1 MDGWMEGGRPTTWNP
16 NRSIVCRKANRAARP
31 RAHPPDAPLLSPP
44 YKRSPARSLLP
55 RHHHHQPSPRSSLSH
70 TQTHRVERGSCQPA
84 LAERNPWAARNGVG
98 EAAGGG
104 EGGRLQPHGGRVRRR
119 VGPAGRRRAREAHG

>member
-1 MDGWMEGGRPTTWNP
+1 MDGWKEGGRPHGIPTA
-16 NRSIVCRKANRAARP
+16 RSCAERQTAPHAHGPTP
-31 RAHPPDAPLLSPP
+31 RTLLSSLQKEPRTLPP
-44 YKRSPARSLLP
+44 
-55 RHHHHQPSPRSSLSH
+55 PSPSPPPTTVSPFLSISH
-70 TQTHRVERGSCQPA
+70 TDTPSRGGSCQPA
-84 LAERNPWAARNGVG
+84 LAERNPWAAAARNGVG

>member
-1 MDGWMEGGRPTTWNP
+1 MDGRREADHMESQPLDRVQKGKPRRTPTDPPRPGR
-16 NRSIVCRKANRAARP
+16 S
-31 RAHPPDAPLLSPP
+31 SPP

-55 RHHHHQPSPRSSLSH
+55 RHHHHPPPSPRSSLSH
-70 TQTHRVERGSCQPA
+70 TQAHRVEGGSCQPA

-104 EGGRLQPHGGRVRRR
+104 EGGRLQPHGGPRVRRR